1 MDIERHSKSKMF
13 ILCIFRSSN
22 TKILH
27 YFPNSV
33 TDFYMAFV
41 LLCKTLN

>member
-22 TKILH
+22 TKITE
-27 YFPNSV
+27 V